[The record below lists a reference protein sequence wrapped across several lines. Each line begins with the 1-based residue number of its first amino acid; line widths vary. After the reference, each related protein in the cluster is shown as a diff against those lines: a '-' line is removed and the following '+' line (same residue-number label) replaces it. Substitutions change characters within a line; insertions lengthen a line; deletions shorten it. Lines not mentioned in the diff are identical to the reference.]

1 MPKTFGGR
9 MDVTEECFNQRPLRF
24 AGNSQ
29 FIEDNLSKKRT
40 EIPAIRTTNGT
51 FPAGSQWTR
60 NPVRFLTEIVD
71 DFRRFVDEIWPF

>member
-1 MPKTFGGR
+1 

-51 FPAGSQWTR
+51 FPAGSEWTR
-60 NPVRFLTEIVD
+60 NPVSAAA
-71 DFRRFVDEIWPF
+71 PFASSVGSSTKRLHRSRPA